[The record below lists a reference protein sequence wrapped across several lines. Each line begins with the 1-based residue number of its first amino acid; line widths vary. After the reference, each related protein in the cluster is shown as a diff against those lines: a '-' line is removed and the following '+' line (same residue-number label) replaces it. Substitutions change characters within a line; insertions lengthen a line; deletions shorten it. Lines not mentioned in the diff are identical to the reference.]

1 MEPRMRSECFARP
14 RWVEDRVECDAV
26 HACPSRP
33 ALKCEGCGF
42 YKDEA
47 VNAAELMQYNGTDDV
62 DVAVAMYCL
71 EHTDEPKKL
80 KEARKIVRAAAGK
93 YPAVGVFWAK
103 RKEKEK
109 EEKQK

>member
-1 MEPRMRSECFARP
+1 MEPRIRSECFARP

-33 ALKCEGCGF
+33 ALKCEDCGF
-42 YKDEA
+42 YKSAAE
-47 VNAAELMQYNGTDDV
+47 NRAELMRYNGTDDV
-62 DVAVAMYCL
+62 AVAVAMYCL

-93 YPAVGVFWAK
+93 YPAVNKFWAEQELRSRLK
-103 RKEKEK
+103 
-109 EEKQK
+109 